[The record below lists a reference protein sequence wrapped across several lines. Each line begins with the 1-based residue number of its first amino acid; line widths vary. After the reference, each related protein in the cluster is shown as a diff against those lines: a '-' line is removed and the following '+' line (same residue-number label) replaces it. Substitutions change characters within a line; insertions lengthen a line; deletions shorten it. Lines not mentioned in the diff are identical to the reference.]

1 LTLPRHSRWNAKAI
15 ERLTTF
21 RGHVRS
27 IPKRIAKLFS
37 LGNPKIV
44 KPYELEKAIRAAHR
58 WMRERDVRLSRF
70 SGMFT
75 HGEYA
80 GSDAEAAHD
89 RGCRHFYRRG
99 GARSSQL
106 V

>member
-1 LTLPRHSRWNAKAI
+1 M
-15 ERLTTF
+15 
-21 RGHVRS
+21 RS
-27 IPKRIAKLFS
+27 IPKTIAKLFS

-75 HGEYA
+75 RGELVYA

-89 RGCRHFYRRG
+89 RGYRHSHRRG